1 MKQYKKVE
9 LIAKN
14 QIAGSYAASC
24 PSKDRG
30 DTCFMFSQGYGSGC
44 ANCDRTK

>member
-14 QIAGSYAASC
+14 QIAGSYAATC

-30 DTCFMFSQGYGSGC
+30 SDCSWFMNGNSGC
-44 ANCDRTK
+44 VNCERTK

>member
-14 QIAGSYAASC
+14 QIAGSYAAFC

-30 DTCFMFSQGYGSGC
+30 GC
-44 ANCDRTK
+44 HMLTWDGTRNCVNCERTM